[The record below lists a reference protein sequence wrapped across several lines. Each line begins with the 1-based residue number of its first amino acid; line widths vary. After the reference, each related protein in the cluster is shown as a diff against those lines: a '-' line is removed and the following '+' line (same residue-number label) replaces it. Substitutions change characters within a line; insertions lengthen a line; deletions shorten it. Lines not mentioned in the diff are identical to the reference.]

1 MIDHNN
7 PLLVSLP
14 YNFNNATEF
23 PTEVMANRIQAWRSI
38 IKDLV
43 NYLKEYASVQEE
55 IVRQQQRL
63 QQAVGSPKLSSST
76 AINMTNSKE
85 AKEELVEI
93 NKFFLPIGNGSI
105 QDLPSILTKY
115 HQQNVVTCSKTL
127 KEINNVMIPKLEEL
141 RKDLL
146 VKIKEIK
153 NLQNDFKTN
162 LGKELAETRHLMSQY
177 SQAIE
182 LSNKLESS
190 SSHHVE
196 NDHNNGKRDPYLVK
210 LKLDRQLKKQISEE
224 HYLYEA
230 YANLQNSGGKLESI
244 VVLEIQNYLSNF
256 LNLINNEYSSLTNFL
271 LPNFNNGFLSKE
283 SNFEWDSFISRNL
296 QTLIVSP
303 LGNSTSSI
311 KPGTF
316 IDLSFASR
324 KFNDLSIPNYNTSLN
339 IPIREGFL
347 ERRSK
352 YLKNYSSGWYVL
364 TCNFIHEFKSSD
376 RKKDPQPSMSLPLD
390 TCVVTEHSKDDGKA
404 AGVYKFILSSKLSNG
419 LIHRTHNWVFR
430 TDTYPNMIDWY
441 NDIKNL
447 TNLPTPASRARF
459 IDKKLMDPNAVASK
473 RPNSKHVSGTSSIY
487 SNTTGKSLQTFNT
500 NASPS
505 KNVARLRPL
514 SQATSIVNAHRL
526 SASFSQKNNQSP
538 RLSNMINSDG
548 TIITPVESFVEDRTI
563 DPSQATYSSPDHPD
577 QGLSN
582 QLNEM
587 SIQQTPVH
595 GEKQSDNSQ
604 PIQRDGYKIETSVHY
619 PQDPSQPLH
628 ATPQQV
634 APQQPLPQ
642 GPVLVPGQ
650 QFIQGNYQYYVPPQ
664 SQQAQQFYDPV
675 QQQYFTLTPSVAQQG
690 AAQPQPQYF
699 PPSPQPGAQPQFAN
713 VPAQPSSP
721 GAPPFSVAS
730 GNYFPQ
736 YVAPQQK
743 PVYGENLPYPTNLHP
758 VVSISGGDLVVSQTG
773 ANGSTISATN
783 DTTPGSQADVND
795 EVTTLQ
801 SNGGVVTI
809 GDEEDTKVNG
819 TEDK

>member
-1 MIDHNN
+1 MVDHKN

-14 YNFNNATEF
+14 YNFTNAADY

-38 IKDLV
+38 IKDLI

-63 QQAVGSPKLSSST
+63 QQAVGSPAQSSSS
-76 AINMTNSKE
+76 AINISNHKE

-115 HQQNVVTCSKTL
+115 HQQNVVNCTKTL
-127 KEINNVMIPKLEEL
+127 KEINNVLIPKLEEL

-162 LGKELAETRHLMSQY
+162 LGKELAETRHLISQY
-177 SQAIE
+177 NQAIE
-182 LSNKLESS
+182 LSNKLDASA
-190 SSHHVE
+190 SHTE
-196 NDHNNGKRDPYLVK
+196 NDHNNGKHDPYLVK

-244 VVLEIQNYLSNF
+244 VVLEIQNYLSSF
-256 LNLINNEYSSLTNFL
+256 LNLINNEYSSLSNFL
-271 LPNFNNGFLSKE
+271 LPNLNNGFLSKE
-283 SNFEWDSFISRNL
+283 ANFEWDSFISRNL
-296 QTLIVSP
+296 QTLSTTP
-303 LGNSTSSI
+303 LGNASNV

-316 IDLSFASR
+316 IDLSFPSR
-324 KFNDLSIPNYNTSLN
+324 KLHDLVIPNYSTSLN
-339 IPIREGFL
+339 LPIREGFL

-376 RKKDPQPSMSLPLD
+376 RKRDPQPSMSLPLD
-390 TCVVTEHSKDDGKA
+390 SCVVTEHSKDDGKA
-404 AGVYKFILSSKLSNG
+404 AGIYKFILSSKLSNG

-447 TNLPTPASRARF
+447 TNLPTPAARARF
-459 IDKKLMDPNAVASK
+459 IDKKLSTGAKSK
-473 RPNSKHVSGTSSIY
+473 QEVSKHNSRASSIHTI
-487 SNTTGKSLQTFNT
+487 NTSKSLRTFNT

-505 KNVARLRPL
+505 REKSRPL
-514 SQATSIVNAHRL
+514 SQTTSIMNAHRL
-526 SASFSQKNNQSP
+526 SSTFSQKNNQSP
-538 RLSNMINSDG
+538 RLTNMINSDG
-548 TIITPVESFVEDRTI
+548 TIITPVESFI
-563 DPSQATYSSPDHPD
+563 DNRNDATQSTTLSPELEHSH
-577 QGLSN
+577 LSN
-582 QLNEM
+582 
-587 SIQQTPVH
+587 QQTPVQ
-595 GEKQSDNSQ
+595 EKSFDRSQ
-604 PIQRDGYKIETSVHY
+604 PVEREGYKIDTSVHY
-619 PQDPSQPLH
+619 APEHPQALH
-628 ATPQQV
+628 ATPQQST
-634 APQQPLPQ
+634 PQQQPLAQ

-650 QFIQGNYQYYVPPQ
+650 QYIQGNYQYYIPPQ
-664 SQQAQQFYDPV
+664 NQQAQQFYDPV
-675 QQQYFTLTPSVAQQG
+675 QQQYFTLTPSMAQQG
-690 AAQPQPQYF
+690 APQPQPQYF
-699 PPSPQPGAQPQFAN
+699 PTSPQPGSQLQFAN
-713 VPAQPSSP
+713 PPAPSSP
-721 GAPPFSVAS
+721 GAPAFGMTS

-736 YVAPQQK
+736 YVNAQK
-743 PVYGENLPYPTNLHP
+743 PIYGENLPYPTNLQP
-758 VVSISGGDLVVSQTG
+758 VVSVPGSASVMSHPI
-773 ANGSTISATN
+773 ANGSAISAN
-783 DTTPGSQADVND
+783 HGNASGSHVDITD

-801 SNGGVVTI
+801 SNGAVGT
-809 GDEEDTKVNG
+809 DDDTKVNG